1 MCVCVCVRER
11 ERERERARVIGCV
24 FQERKLDQKETRT
37 LSCGAWGLVG
47 NHWGRVR

>member
-1 MCVCVCVRER
+1 MCVCVCVR

-24 FQERKLDQKETRT
+24 FQERKLDQKETRA

-47 NHWGRVR
+47 HQWGRGR

>member
-1 MCVCVCVRER
+1 MCVCVCER